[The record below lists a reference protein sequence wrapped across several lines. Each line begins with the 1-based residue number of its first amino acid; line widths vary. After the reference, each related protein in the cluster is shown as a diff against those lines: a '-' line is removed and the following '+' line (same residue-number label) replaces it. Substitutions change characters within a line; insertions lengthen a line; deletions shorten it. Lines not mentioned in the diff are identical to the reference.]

1 MNTQAEKLAADI
13 KVLVRDAEELVKV
26 TAAETSGKIV
36 ELRRRM
42 QQSMGDVKS
51 NLSRVESAVIER
63 AKPTAEACDQ
73 YVRAHPWTAVGLSS
87 LAGLVI
93 GLLANRR

>member
-1 MNTQAEKLAADI
+1 MNAQTEKLSADI

-26 TAAETSGKIV
+26 TAAETSNKIV

-42 QQSMGDVKS
+42 QQSMSDVKS
-51 NLSRVESAVIER
+51 NLTRAENAVIER
-63 AKPTAEACDQ
+63 AKPAAEACDH
-73 YVRAHPWTAVGLSS
+73 YVHAHPWRAVGLSA